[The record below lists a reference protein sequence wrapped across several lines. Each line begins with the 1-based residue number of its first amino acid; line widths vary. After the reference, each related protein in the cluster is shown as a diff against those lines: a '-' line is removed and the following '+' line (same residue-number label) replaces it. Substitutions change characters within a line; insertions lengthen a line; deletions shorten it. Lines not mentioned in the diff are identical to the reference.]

1 MEEFYSLFYRVSLYG
16 EQLYYH
22 LRGWSDEEGGFV
34 ASLDKFPAIFWITFG
49 AALLAFGLYYYFIN
63 HPRTNKWWCWTI
75 VMLIV
80 GVVGFFYGRGVVMAD
95 YMNGAIAESLQT
107 YIGPGNALS
116 FGFYNGF
123 IGMAWFFL
131 LSALFRRWSKNCK
144 HSPFTLLT
152 TKFNNKGAKDH
163 E

>member
-22 LRGWSDEEGGFV
+22 LRGWSDQQGGFV
-34 ASLDKFPAIFWITFG
+34 SSLDKFPMIFWLTFG
-49 AALLAFGLYYYFIN
+49 FAVVAFALYYYIIN
-63 HPRTNKWWCWTI
+63 HPRSNKWWCWLI
-75 VMLIV
+75 VMVVV
-80 GVVGFFYGRGVVMAD
+80 GVFGFVYGRNIVMTD
-95 YMNGAIAESLQT
+95 YHSGAIAQSLQP

-116 FGFYNGF
+116 FGLYNGF
-123 IGMAWFFL
+123 IGMAWFFIFSVL
-131 LSALFRRWSKNCK
+131 LRRWSKNCK

-152 TKFNNKGAKDH
+152 TKLNNKGAQDH